1 MPLGMTEETMSEPQY
16 DGDKESALGAVI
28 GWGVLGLFAAGFAW
42 YVGAPLI
49 MGERWAQKNDQAIDL
64 VKNTKPVGAETSLY
78 DMIRDYSLIMREG
91 KVYVGEFSW
100 DALQKMGP
108 EYEVT
113 LLWTEGNKKRV
124 ALWRVNLE
132 TNDVRPQGNEAAQLP
147 NRILEAKAKSGTAPK
162 PEG

>member
-1 MPLGMTEETMSEPQY
+1 MSEPQY
-16 DGDKESALGAVI
+16 DEDKESALGALI
-28 GWGVLGLFAAGFAW
+28 GWGVLGIFAAAFAW

-64 VKNTKPVGAETSLY
+64 VKNTKPAGGETSLY
-78 DMIRDYSLIMREG
+78 DMIRDYSLTMRGQE
-91 KVYVGEFSW
+91 VYVGEFSW

-132 TNDVRPQGNEAAQLP
+132 TSDVRPQGNEAQSLP
-147 NRILEAKAKSGTAPK
+147 KRIMEAKAKPGAAPK
-162 PEG
+162 PGG

>member
-1 MPLGMTEETMSEPQY
+1 MSQPQY
-16 DGDKESALGAVI
+16 DEDKESALGAII
-28 GWGVLGLFAAGFAW
+28 GWGVLGIFAICFAW

-49 MGERWAQKNDQAIDL
+49 MGERWAQKNDQAIEL
-64 VKNTKPVGAETSLY
+64 VKNSMPDGEQSSLY
-78 DMIRDYSLIMREG
+78 DMIRGYSLRMREE

-100 DALQKMGP
+100 DALQKQGP

-132 TNDVRPQGNEAAQLP
+132 KQEIRAQGNEAVSLP
-147 NRILEAKAKSGTAPK
+147 KRIAEPK
-162 PEG
+162 